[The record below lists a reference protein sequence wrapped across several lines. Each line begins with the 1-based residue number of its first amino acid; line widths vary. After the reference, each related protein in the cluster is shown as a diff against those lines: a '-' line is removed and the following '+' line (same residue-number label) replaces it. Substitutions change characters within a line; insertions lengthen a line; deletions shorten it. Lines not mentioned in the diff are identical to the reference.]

1 MTREEVLEKFKTQE
15 AAEIFRRINRR
26 YRDVIFAKRDL
37 LAEKLKDAFWKIL
50 EKVKDYPEFQLQ
62 EVQFSC
68 LQVHIMDGTYQWL
81 VELHDEKGDYTR
93 EDISELLEMKEIFG
107 VYEECREELYQAAAK
122 YVNTLTPAD
131 CDLMMAENYKSSV
144 MYLYLLGV
152 YAFRGIDEE
161 ERFRAIPVKKIFRIL
176 IGGRRDKAF
185 VVFAKH
191 EKKEDP
197 KTVLERLT
205 KTPEEKDVT
214 SQEFILYDFSDYEIK
229 NCNISFRNFPFTSF
243 RRCQL
248 DDVELM
254 MCKCTL
260 SDWRGAEIK
269 NALLEGNCFHSADF
283 TGANLENV
291 SFEASRLDVAP
302 DMDNNPLNPTLIP
315 VSFREAKLQNID
327 FRGAFLTGCDFRGAE
342 IGRVNFEGADL
353 TGAKLPEKYREI
365 PELTEEQRKSIDWIK
380 E

>member
-1 MTREEVLEKFKTQE
+1 MTREEALERFKTQE
-15 AAEIFRRINRR
+15 AAEIFRRINRK
-26 YRDVIFAKRDL
+26 YCDVIYEKKDL
-37 LAEKLKDAFWKIL
+37 LAERLKEAFWKIL
-50 EKVKDYPEFQLQ
+50 EKAKDYPEFQIQ
-62 EVQFSC
+62 EVQFSY
-68 LQVHIMDGTYQWL
+68 LQVHIMDGTYRWL
-81 VELHDEKGDYTR
+81 VELHDEKGDYTE
-93 EDISELLEMKEIFG
+93 EDISELLEMKEILG

-131 CDLMMAENYKSSV
+131 CDLMMAENYKSTV
-144 MYLYLLGV
+144 MHLYLLGV
-152 YAFRGIDEE
+152 YAFRGIDQE
-161 ERFRAIPVKKIFRIL
+161 ERFQEIPVKKIFRIL
-176 IGGRRDKAF
+176 IGGRRDCAF

-191 EKKEDP
+191 ENREDP

-205 KTPEEKDVT
+205 KQPEEKDFT

-243 RRCQL
+243 RRCRL
-248 DDVELM
+248 DDVELI
-254 MCKCTL
+254 MCKCIL

-269 NALLEGNCFHSADF
+269 NTLLEGNCFHSADF

-291 SFEASRLDVAP
+291 SFHTCRLDVAP
-302 DMDNNPLNPTLIP
+302 DMVNNPLNPSLIP
-315 VSFREAKLQNID
+315 VSFRGAKLQNID
-327 FRGAFLTGCDFRGAE
+327 FRRAFLRGCDFREAE